1 MNIHLCIV
9 VANAT
14 VSDKLCERRI
24 LERDVLSSFPAERN
38 SPGDDAQNL
47 LAVPFMRYLT
57 GMRYCLY
64 ILILTARFSLVA
76 TAAVPLLDDPARD
89 GWNTEVLS
97 GEAGKQLEVFAGL
110 LSQTD
115 PIAAAQLVGLTAP
128 DFACRSLRPVTLET
142 VFRDGAITV
151 RRPQPAV
158 AGTENQAAP
167 TGDGVAVLQQLR
179 RPYTHGYIPRAE
191 LKVTGIEMTTAGFET
206 VVLVSFFGHAAAGSL
221 EETATWRCGW
231 QPQQAGPPLL
241 ISMTTVKY
249 EQITLATEHPTLFS
263 DCSQAVMGAN
273 ACWREQFMHSIA
285 YWVQRIEFMQGI
297 DINGYLGIAVGDVN
311 GDGLDDVYVAQEG
324 GLPNRLLRH
333 NPDGT
338 VTDISAAAGVDWMA
352 ATSGVLLADFDN
364 DGDQDLVCATNEGL
378 LFNKNDTIGGGRNHA
393 GRFSEF
399 TLLNVAA
406 DAFSLAAVDY
416 DNDGD
421 LDIFACVY
429 FRDGNRGNVVA
440 FPVPYFDATNGGSNV
455 LLRNDGGFKFTD
467 VTELVG
473 LDEGRTRYALGA
485 AFEDYDND
493 GDQDL
498 YVANDFGRNLLYR
511 NDADLDTGARRFVEV
526 AQAAGCEDRGFSMSA
541 AWSDV
546 DHNGW
551 MDLYVANMYSAA
563 GNRIVF
569 QDKFVEGNAPMRH
582 KMQYLTRGN
591 SLLTN
596 QKGAFTDASAD
607 AGVMMGRWSWSSP
620 FCDINNDS
628 WEDILVGNGFLTN
641 IDEHDL

>member
-1 MNIHLCIV
+1 
-9 VANAT
+9 
-14 VSDKLCERRI
+14 
-24 LERDVLSSFPAERN
+24 
-38 SPGDDAQNL
+38 
-47 LAVPFMRYLT
+47 
-57 GMRYCLY
+57 MRYCLY
-64 ILILTARFSLVA
+64 ILLLIFGFSLVA
-76 TAAVPLLDDPARD
+76 TAAAPPLDDPARD

-97 GEAGKQLEVFAGL
+97 GEAGKQLKVFAAL
-110 LSQTD
+110 LSQSD
-115 PIAAAQLVGLTAP
+115 PIAAAQLEGLTAP
-128 DFACRSLRPVTLET
+128 GFACRSLRPVTLET

-206 VVLVSFFGHAAAGSL
+206 VVLVSFFGRAAGGSL

-249 EQITLATEHPTLFS
+249 EQITLVTERPTLFS
-263 DCSQAVMGAN
+263 DCSEAVMGGN
-273 ACWREQFMHSIA
+273 ECYREQFMHGIA

-297 DINGYLGIAVGDVN
+297 DINGYLGIALGDVD
-311 GDGLDDVYVAQEG
+311 GDGLDDVYIAQEG

-364 DGDQDLVCATNEGL
+364 DGDQDLVCATYEGL
-378 LFNKNDTIGGGRNHA
+378 LVSRNDGS
-393 GRFSEF
+393 GRFPEY
-399 TLLNVAA
+399 TLLDFAA
-406 DAFSLAAVDY
+406 DAFSLAASDY

-429 FRDGNRGNVVA
+429 FSEKNRGKVIA
-440 FPVPYFDATNGGSNV
+440 FPVPYFDAINGGRNV
-455 LLRNDGGFKFTD
+455 LLRNEGAWQFTD
-467 VTELVG
+467 VTDAAG
-473 LDEGRTRYALGA
+473 LAEGGNRYALA
-485 AFEDYDND
+485 ASFEDYDND

-511 NDADLDTGARRFVEV
+511 NDADPGTGKRRFVEV

-551 MDLYVANMYSAA
+551 MDLYVANMYSTA

-596 QKGAFTDASAD
+596 QAGAFTDASAD

-628 WEDILVGNGFLTN
+628 WEDILAANGFLTN

>member
-1 MNIHLCIV
+1 
-9 VANAT
+9 
-14 VSDKLCERRI
+14 
-24 LERDVLSSFPAERN
+24 
-38 SPGDDAQNL
+38 
-47 LAVPFMRYLT
+47 
-57 GMRYCLY
+57 MRYCLY
-64 ILILTARFSLVA
+64 ILLLTFGFSLVA
-76 TAAVPLLDDPARD
+76 TAAAPPLDDPARD

-97 GEAGKQLEVFAGL
+97 GEAGKQLKVFAAL
-110 LSQTD
+110 LSQSD
-115 PIAAAQLVGLTAP
+115 PIAAAHLEGLTAP
-128 DFACRSLRPVTLET
+128 GFACRSLRPARLET

-179 RPYTHGYIPRAE
+179 RPYTHGYIPRVE

-206 VVLVSFFGHAAAGSL
+206 VVLVSFFGRAAGGSL

-231 QPQQAGPPLL
+231 QPQKAGPPLL

-249 EQITLATEHPTLFS
+249 EQIMLATERPTLFS
-263 DCSQAVMGAN
+263 DCSEAVMGGN
-273 ACWREQFMHSIA
+273 DCYREQFMHGIA
-285 YWVQRIEFMQGI
+285 HWVQRIEFMQGI
-297 DINGYLGIAVGDVN
+297 DINGYLGIALGDVD
-311 GDGLDDVYVAQEG
+311 GDGLDDVYIAQEG

-364 DGDQDLVCATNEGL
+364 DGDQDLACATSEGL
-378 LFNKNDTIGGGRNHA
+378 LVSRNDGS
-393 GRFSEF
+393 GRFPEY
-399 TLLNVAA
+399 TLLDFAA
-406 DAFSLAAVDY
+406 DAFSLAASDY

-429 FRDGNRGNVVA
+429 FSDKDRGKVIA
-440 FPVPYFDATNGGSNV
+440 YPVPYFDAINGGRNV
-455 LLRNDGGFKFTD
+455 LLRNEGAWQFTD
-467 VTELVG
+467 VTDAVG
-473 LDEGRTRYALGA
+473 LAEGGNRYALA
-485 AFEDYDND
+485 ASFEDYDND

-511 NDADLDTGARRFVEV
+511 NDADPGTGKRRFVEV

-596 QKGAFTDASAD
+596 QAGAFTDASAD

-628 WEDILVGNGFLTN
+628 WEDILAGNGFLTN

>member
-1 MNIHLCIV
+1 M
-9 VANAT
+9 
-14 VSDKLCERRI
+14 
-24 LERDVLSSFPAERN
+24 RD
-38 SPGDDAQNL
+38 
-47 LAVPFMRYLT
+47 
-57 GMRYCLY
+57 CLY
-64 ILILTARFSLVA
+64 ILLLTFGFSLVA
-76 TAAVPLLDDPARD
+76 TAAAPLLDDPARD

-97 GEAGKQLEVFAGL
+97 GEAGKQLKVFAAL
-110 LSQTD
+110 LSQSD
-115 PIAAAQLVGLTAP
+115 PIAAAQLEGLTAP
-128 DFACRSLRPVTLET
+128 GFACRSLRPVTLET

-206 VVLVSFFGHAAAGSL
+206 VVLVSFFGRAAGGSL

-231 QPQQAGPPLL
+231 QPQKTGPPLL

-249 EQITLATEHPTLFS
+249 EQIMLATERPTLFS
-263 DCSQAVMGAN
+263 DCSEAVMGGN
-273 ACWREQFMHSIA
+273 DCYREQFMHGIA
-285 YWVQRIEFMQGI
+285 HWVQRIEFMQGI
-297 DINGYLGIAVGDVN
+297 DINGYLGIALGDVD
-311 GDGLDDVYVAQEG
+311 GDGLDDVYIAQEG

-364 DGDQDLVCATNEGL
+364 DGDQDLACATSEGL
-378 LFNKNDTIGGGRNHA
+378 LVSRNDGS
-393 GRFSEF
+393 GRFPEY
-399 TLLNVAA
+399 TLLDFAA
-406 DAFSLAAVDY
+406 DAFSLAASDY

-429 FRDGNRGNVVA
+429 FSDKDRGKVIA
-440 FPVPYFDATNGGSNV
+440 YPVPYFDAINGGRNV
-455 LLRNDGGFKFTD
+455 LLRNEGAWQFTD
-467 VTELVG
+467 VTDAVG
-473 LDEGRTRYALGA
+473 LAEGGNRYALA
-485 AFEDYDND
+485 ASFEDYDND

-511 NDADLDTGARRFVEV
+511 NDADPGTGKRRFVEV

-596 QKGAFTDASAD
+596 QAGAFTDASAD

-628 WEDILVGNGFLTN
+628 WEDILAGNGFLTN